1 MKLKIKKQLALFD
14 YDGTIVDS
22 AIMIVKGAI
31 EAFRICG
38 LPDPDPIKVREN
50 IGKPLAIALKEYMP
64 KGYNVAPNEISEA
77 YRNWYAEQGKLGLQ
91 DEPLFPGMYDLLKKL
106 KKTRCWYIGIATN
119 KSRIALDN
127 GLEKHNLSEIFDIT
141 LTTDEINPK
150 PSPDMA
156 LIAMKK
162 LNVEK
167 NSTLIIGDTTNDM
180 GLGVNANITSI
191 GVAWGYNNE
200 EMLRSSGANLI
211 VYNADELYKYLKKK
225 IH

>member
-1 MKLKIKKQLALFD
+1 MILKINKQLALFD

-22 AIMIVKGAI
+22 AIMIVKGAL
-31 EAFRICG
+31 EAFRMCG
-38 LPDPDPIKVREN
+38 LPAPDPIKVKEN
-50 IGKPLAIALKEYMP
+50 IGKPLAIALNEYMP
-64 KGYNVAPNEISEA
+64 KGYYVTANEISEA

-106 KKTRCWYIGIATN
+106 KKTGHWYLGIATN
-119 KSRIALDN
+119 KSRIALNN
-127 GLEKHNLSEIFDIT
+127 GLSKHNLTNLFDIT

-162 LNVEK
+162 LNVAK

-200 EMLRSSGANLI
+200 EMLRSSGASLI
-211 VYNADELYKYLKKK
+211 VSDAAELYQFLKTR
-225 IH
+225 IN